1 MTYFFCILQRSEFQ
15 QALKKKKK
23 IGALKKKIL
32 VHFIK
37 SYFQI
42 YQNRILSEN
51 LSDSSKKKFFYLS
64 KKNQKNLPTEK

>member
-15 QALKKKKK
+15 QALKKKT

-42 YQNRILSEN
+42 YQNRILSETCHIH
-51 LSDSSKKKFFYLS
+51 LKKSSFTYP
-64 KKNQKNLPTEK
+64 KKNKKIFHLKNK